1 MEKLKKLMQT
11 LANNE
16 TAKKRLAEIKEKFK
30 NYGFW
35 LSLSGAIVYLLQA
48 CGLNIEQPVV
58 EGVVNGV
65 CGVLIV
71 LGIINNPNEGK
82 FY

>member
-1 MEKLKKLMQT
+1 MKDKFKAWCSDFKEKLG
-11 LANNE
+11 
-16 TAKKRLAEIKEKFK
+16 

-35 LSLSGAIVYLLQA
+35 LSLAGAVVYLLQA
-48 CGLNIEQPVV
+48 CGIKIEQPVV

-71 LGIINNPNEGK
+71 LGIINNPNKGK

>member
-1 MEKLKKLMQT
+1 M
-11 LANNE
+11 
-16 TAKKRLAEIKEKFK
+16 KEKVKAWFTDFGQKLK

-35 LSLSGAIVYLLQA
+35 LSLAGAIVYLLQA
-48 CGLNIEQPVV
+48 CGIKIEQPVAEAV
-58 EGVVNGV
+58 INGI

-71 LGIINNPNEGK
+71 LGIINNPSEGK

>member
-1 MEKLKKLMQT
+1 M
-11 LANNE
+11 
-16 TAKKRLAEIKEKFK
+16 KEKFKAWLDDFLPKLK

-35 LSLSGAIVYLLQA
+35 LSLAGAVVYLLQV
-48 CGLNIEQPVV
+48 CGIKIEQPVA
-58 EGVVNGV
+58 ESVVNGI

-71 LGIINNPNEGK
+71 LGIVNNPNEGK

>member
-1 MEKLKKLMQT
+1 MNNLKEKLKARRNEFFEKL
-11 LANNE
+11 
-16 TAKKRLAEIKEKFK
+16 K

-35 LSLSGAIVYLLQA
+35 LSLAGAVVYLLQA
-48 CGLNIEQPVV
+48 CGVKIEQPMV
-58 EGVVNGV
+58 EGIVNGV
-65 CGVLIV
+65 CGILIV

>member
-1 MEKLKKLMQT
+1 MIKKIVQELK
-11 LANNE
+11 NNE
-16 TAKKRLAEIKEKFK
+16 KIHKRIEELKGKCK

-35 LSLSGAIVYLLQA
+35 LSLSGAFVYLLQA
-48 CGLNIEQPVV
+48 CGLSIEQPVV
-58 EGVVNGV
+58 EGIVNGV